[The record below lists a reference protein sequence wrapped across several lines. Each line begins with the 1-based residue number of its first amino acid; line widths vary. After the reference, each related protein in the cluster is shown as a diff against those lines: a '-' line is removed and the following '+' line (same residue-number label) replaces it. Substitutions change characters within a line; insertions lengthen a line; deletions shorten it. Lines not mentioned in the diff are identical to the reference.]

1 MSKKYIKNFFY
12 RDEKALLS
20 VSRCGHISH
29 DNLKEYVAEKR
40 ILNYER
46 DGLITK
52 EAFSKNNGEQLVGY
66 KLTAEG
72 RKFVERE
79 YKFKEHQ
86 IAQSLNHDLGI
97 ANIYFSLTQEE
108 RDTWKTETQ
117 IRQDFEERLE
127 EIRLNDYERYEE
139 INKLIEERQISIVDC
154 SYVDRETQIENY
166 NEIITNSYGQA
177 EIEAKEKFI
186 EIMNIK
192 SYITERV

>member
-12 RDEKALLS
+12 RDEKCLLS
-20 VSRCGHISH
+20 ISFCGHISH
-29 DNLKEYVAEKR
+29 DNAREFIAEKR
-40 ILNYER
+40 ISNYIR
-46 DGLITK
+46 DGLVTK
-52 EAFSKNNGEQLVGY
+52 EVFSKNNGEQLVGY

-79 YKFKEHQ
+79 YGFKEHQ

-97 ANIYFSLTQEE
+97 ANIYFSLSQEE

-117 IRQDFEERLE
+117 IRNEFEERIE

-139 INKLIEERQISIVDC
+139 INKLIEARQISIIDC
-154 SYVDRETQIENY
+154 SYIDKETGIENY
-166 NEIITNSYGQA
+166 TEVITNSYGQA
-177 EIEAKEKFI
+177 EIEAKERFI

-192 SYITERV
+192 SYLIERV